1 MRKSKWAMPVAIV
14 LSLALI
20 AAACGDDDDTSSGDD
35 GSSDD
40 GAASDDGSSDD
51 GAASDPGAEGLQRAI
66 DFVAQYS
73 DTPTSTNITEPLPAR
88 PEEGVN
94 VYWAECSFPV
104 CNTIGDG
111 IQAAADLLGWNLDRV
126 PYNPG
131 NPEEVGSVHLQGIQ
145 TGADVLMTSGRPRSE
160 WEEAAN
166 LAMERGVPIIDS
178 YTRNPVLQ
186 AENGIWSCFGCE
198 ADSEL
203 VMQLITNWVIQDS
216 GGDATILYSTIPD
229 FPIVAFRDSVVEATV
244 AENCPG
250 CNLVKVEHS
259 IQNLL
264 EGAIPGNLIAQIQE
278 NSDAEN
284 LYVLFAFGDQ
294 AFGFVAALEE
304 VGLLDSVKIT
314 GHDPI
319 IESLNNLDAGIEAAW
334 TGNPVFQVG
343 FNFIDCY
350 ARIAQDVECDPST
363 VLPTQVL
370 TPGSEGL
377 ALALAFQAESGVNA
391 PYVGDPDFIAKFT
404 ELWQLN

>member
-1 MRKSKWAMPVAIV
+1 
-14 LSLALI
+14 
-20 AAACGDDDDTSSGDD
+20 AADDGGDD
-35 GSSDD
+35 GTAADDGGDDGTAADDGGDD
-40 GAASDDGSSDD
+40 GAAADDGGDD
-51 GAASDPGAEGLQRAI
+51 GAAADDGGDDPAAAGLQRAI

-73 DTPTSTNITEPLPAR
+73 GTPTSTNITEPLPAR
-88 PEEGVN
+88 PEEGVD

-111 IQAAADLLGWNLDRV
+111 IEAATELLGWNLDRV

-160 WEEAAN
+160 WEAAAD
-166 LAMERGVPIIDS
+166 LAVENGVPIIDS

-203 VMQLITNWVIQDS
+203 VMQLITNWVIADS
-216 GGDATILYSTIPD
+216 GGNATILYSTIPD
-229 FPIVAFRDSVVEATV
+229 FPIVAFRDTVVEATV

-250 CNLVKVEHS
+250 CNLVTVQHS
-259 IQNLL
+259 VQNLL

-284 LYVLFAFGDQ
+284 LYILFAFGDQ
-294 AFGFVAALEE
+294 AFGFVPALEE
-304 VGLLDSVKIT
+304 VGLLDAVKIT

-343 FNFIDCY
+343 FNFVDCY
-350 ARIAQDVECDPST
+350 ARIAQGVECNPDT

-377 ALALAFQAESGVNA
+377 ALALAFQAETGVNA